1 MIWVTLLKFFGNPKI
16 IIAIVIAI
24 VLGGAYYKY
33 HSLQSDLEE
42 ATIALKQEKDNN
54 AVLRGNIDTLTQ
66 VNAANDKILQQQA
79 INAKTTVA
87 VITKLSND
95 LKRSNQSFVDVQ
107 SNIDAIK
114 DLPVPLTPYL
124 KEAINGIQK
133 ERDIVNPPAPRVTVN
148 PVPLVP
154 IVIPKTQAVSRVSLA
169 LTALPPLPPLPPLP
183 KLSSLVNF
191 KDAK

>member
-133 ERDIVNPPAPRVTVN
+133 ERDIVNPPAPRVTV
-148 PVPLVP
+148 
-154 IVIPKTQAVSRVSLA
+154 
-169 LTALPPLPPLPPLP
+169 
-183 KLSSLVNF
+183 
-191 KDAK
+191 